1 MRRPRR
7 HHRKATVATVVLLA
21 IGRAFLCANRFQGHR
36 TASGERQNLH
46 ALTVAHRTLPLG
58 SHVRATA
65 VTGARSVVV
74 RISDRG
80 PYTRARVI
88 DLSYAAA
95 AALDLPGAG
104 TLLVR
109 IASVT
114 KQEAGT

>member
-1 MRRPRR
+1 
-7 HHRKATVATVVLLA
+7 
-21 IGRAFLCANRFQGHR
+21 
-36 TASGERQNLH
+36 
-46 ALTVAHRTLPLG
+46 
-58 SHVRATA
+58 
-65 VTGARSVVV
+65 
-74 RISDRG
+74 
-80 PYTRARVI
+80 VI